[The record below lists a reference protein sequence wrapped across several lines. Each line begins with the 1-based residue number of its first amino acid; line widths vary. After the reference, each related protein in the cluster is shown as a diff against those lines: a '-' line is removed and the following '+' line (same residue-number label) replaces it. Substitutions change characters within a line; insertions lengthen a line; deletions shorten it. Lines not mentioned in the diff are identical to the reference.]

1 MYNQYSRFFPA
12 MKRKMGKDG
21 EFLVFFLFL
30 DRSLDCIIYSA
41 ERPSWYLN
49 STVAA
54 DVVLSFE
61 VEIGLMKGVIFT
73 EFLASIEQKLDLLIK
88 REDVPP
94 RNGTH
99 VKFSP
104 ARS

>member
-1 MYNQYSRFFPA
+1 
-12 MKRKMGKDG
+12 
-21 EFLVFFLFL
+21 
-30 DRSLDCIIYSA
+30 
-41 ERPSWYLN
+41 
-49 STVAA
+49 
-54 DVVLSFE
+54 
-61 VEIGLMKGVIFT
+61 MKGVIFT